1 MINRIGKKTRIAHE
15 IQRYFPPHEAYIE
28 LFFGA
33 GGMYFNK
40 PRANH
45 NFLNDIDEDV
55 YNFFKVF
62 QEKTEELI
70 EAINITPLHEKLF
83 KEWVKGRQENTDVMK
98 AVRFWQ
104 LSNCSL
110 FGKGDTLHFDAI
122 KEKEQ
127 VQKQVA
133 KLLHYIKNARFT
145 CCDFRKVLPKI
156 TFGKVEKNNC
166 FIYADPPY
174 VGTEDNYSSGF
185 KAQDFIDLL
194 DVLQASQ
201 IKFAVSEYLTDLTKG
216 QAEKRGLN
224 VYFIKEVQSI
234 KSRNVEVLI
243 TNYSNPQMKLF

>member
-28 LFFGA
+28 LIFGA

-55 YNFFKVF
+55 YNFFKIF
-62 QEKTEELI
+62 QESPDELI

-110 FGKGDTLHFDAI
+110 FGKGDTMSFAAS
-122 KEKEQ
+122 KEKENCQ
-127 VQKQVA
+127 REIT
-133 KLLHYIKNARFT
+133 KLLHYIKNARFI
-145 CCDFRKVLPKI
+145 CCDFRKVLSKI
-156 TFGKVEKNNC
+156 RTNEIGKDKC

-185 KAQDFIDLL
+185 KEQDFMDLL

-201 IKFAVSEYLTDLTKG
+201 IKFAVSEYLTDLTRSE
-216 QAEKRGLN
+216 AEKRGLSL
-224 VYFIKEVQSI
+224 YLIKEVQSI